1 MEKCGKKRK
10 GRPKGSFA
18 ASEPTIY
25 MYAAIRKCKGEH
37 KKECY
42 CKRSATA
49 KGLQTKKATSKV
61 CNADNDR
68 ETMPVLSRRA
78 SISPAVT
85 FGAVDGPDVR
95 CASSSSSSSSPSSS
109 FSSFSRF
116 RRTRSD
122 DAVLARLPKVTTI
135 SDDDLLHLIVSM
147 QRKAQRRAQV
157 LPCLVSKAA
166 AKAASKS
173 AASKAQLLCHYL
185 DAFAAAELGWLTSTL
200 WLTVFLDSLTDDQLL
215 QAITAMVQEVHRRA
229 QQVLDRSRANADGWL
244 AIMTP
249 RVGAHYIT

>member
-1 MEKCGKKRK
+1 MPAGVLHF
-10 GRPKGSFA
+10 GRSLYTDH
-18 ASEPTIY
+18 EV
-25 MYAAIRKCKGEH
+25 C
-37 KKECY
+37 
-42 CKRSATA
+42 
-49 KGLQTKKATSKV
+49 KKATSKV
-61 CNADNDR
+61 CNAESTR
-68 ETMPVLSRRA
+68 PRRHTMPVLTWRA

-229 QQVLDRSRANADGWL
+229 QQVLDRSRANADDCFSRSGTREPLHVAPGLLWASTDGL
-244 AIMTP
+244 LCSSSL
-249 RVGAHYIT
+249 VG

>member
-1 MEKCGKKRK
+1 MLAGVLHF
-10 GRPKGSFA
+10 GRSLYTDH
-18 ASEPTIY
+18 EV
-25 MYAAIRKCKGEH
+25 C
-37 KKECY
+37 
-42 CKRSATA
+42 
-49 KGLQTKKATSKV
+49 KKATSKV
-61 CNADNDR
+61 CNAESTR
-68 ETMPVLSRRA
+68 PRRHTMPVLTRRA

-173 AASKAQLLCHYL
+173 ASR
-185 DAFAAAELGWLTSTL
+185 AAELGWLASTDELGWLHSTL
-200 WLTVFLDSLTDDQLL
+200 CWLPAYLESLTDNQLL
-215 QAITAMVQEVHRRA
+215 QATSVIEQEVYRRTSA
-229 QQVLDRSRANADGWL
+229 IEQEVYRQLDRSRANADETGS
-244 AIMTP
+244 AETAASAA
-249 RVGAHYIT
+249 RSGTGAFTTRCSGFVVG